1 MYENLFFPLRIVY
14 SEYNKGEAIAEASI
28 MSLEAVND
36 VFACL
41 CSQFWQLPYSVRCDA
56 TASKTAQ
63 QPVVLWK
70 ITNIAE
76 Q

>member
-41 CSQFWQLPYSVRCDA
+41 CSQF
-56 TASKTAQ
+56 
-63 QPVVLWK
+63 
-70 ITNIAE
+70 
-76 Q
+76 